1 MCYASL
7 NTAFLPNGN
16 QRSSFIF
23 DANQKFVV
31 RRVLF
36 VCLGNICR
44 SPLAEAIFKHK
55 VRELGLQAEFE
66 ADSCGT
72 ANYHIGDTPDPRTMK
87 NARKNGVEIQ
97 HFGRQL
103 SRQDLSEFDYVLAMD
118 KSNFNHILRLADEST
133 RDRVFL
139 LRSFDSLPG
148 EEVPDPY
155 YGHEDDFQNVFEML
169 DKSLDSFIDHLRKNH

>member
-1 MCYASL
+1 MK
-7 NTAFLPNGN
+7 
-16 QRSSFIF
+16 RI
-23 DANQKFVV
+23 
-31 RRVLF
+31 LF

-55 VRELGLQAEFE
+55 VKKLGQQGEFD

-72 ANYHIGDTPDPRTMK
+72 ANYHIGDTPDPRTVS
-87 NARKNGVEIQ
+87 NAMKNGVEIK
-97 HFGRQL
+97 HLGRQL

-118 KSNFNHILRLADEST
+118 KSNFTNILRLADDIT

-155 YGHEDDFQNVFEML
+155 YGHETDFQDVFEML
-169 DKSLDSFIDHLRKNH
+169 DKSLDSFIDYLQQTTKI